1 MALIK
6 CPECGRDI
14 SDKAQSCPACGYPI
28 FSIASQQKTFSV
40 FCMDWSSSP
49 PIFNVEVKAANAEEA
64 KTIALA
70 TVKKN
75 GHPNAMIA
83 PEIPGSGIKVVE
95 EI

>member
-14 SDKAQSCPACGYPI
+14 SDKAQSCPACGYPVI
-28 FSIASQQKTFSV
+28 SIASQQKTFSV

-70 TVKKN
+70 TVKR
-75 GHPNAMIA
+75 MDTQMQ
-83 PEIPGSGIKVVE
+83 
-95 EI
+95 